1 MKAALSQEPDC
12 IQYFKQSWKKN
23 IKSKTK
29 MTVEEIEEKL
39 GYKVEIVSD
48 K

>member
-1 MKAALSQEPDC
+1 MKAALLQNPNC
-12 IQYFKQSWKKN
+12 IRYFKRSWKKN